1 MCSAFAPTGELFR
14 SARVARPPRKMLR
27 LGAPLLLRRAPRAPT
42 GVRHMWKG
50 SSRSLGRSGVRHMWK
65 GSSRSL
71 GRSLLLENGKFF
83 LFLVTPLITAAL
95 AWNDDIIL
103 RLVQWSRYIT
113 YPPEA
118 KRPPRNTDELKAEIA
133 RITAAKKAGE

>member
-1 MCSAFAPTGELFR
+1 
-14 SARVARPPRKMLR
+14 MLR
-27 LGAPLLLRRAPRAPT
+27 LGAPLLLRRAPHAPT
-42 GVRHMWKG
+42 
-50 SSRSLGRSGVRHMWK
+50 GVRHMWK

-83 LFLVTPLITAAL
+83 LFLITPVITAAL

>member
-1 MCSAFAPTGELFR
+1 
-14 SARVARPPRKMLR
+14 
-27 LGAPLLLRRAPRAPT
+27 
-42 GVRHMWKG
+42 
-50 SSRSLGRSGVRHMWK
+50 MWK

-83 LFLVTPLITAAL
+83 LFLITPVITAAL

-118 KRPPRNTDELKAEIA
+118 KRPPRNTDELKQEIA